1 VIDDVDQKILEALAE
16 NARISLKELAQAA
29 GLSSPSAAERLR
41 RLDERGIIAAFTID
55 IDPAA
60 LGYPLQAIVRVRP
73 LPGQLHVVQR
83 IIQETP
89 QFVECDKVTGD
100 DCFIARLVVRS
111 MPELDTILD
120 KVAEKAE
127 TSTSMVKASPVKRRL
142 PRFRASGS
150 SEVGHRREHGWSI
163 EGDGAGR
170 SDHQTRV
177 ALKRLRLSTPVKLVR
192 AKQHIDD
199 LSLDVECTNDRR
211 ERRDTAADDV
221 EQHDMSRR
229 VHLPCNCG
237 PFPFQP
243 ADPDARIELGVD
255 QKHRGA
261 LANGEHVRD
270 RLTRLQGGA

>member
-1 VIDDVDQKILEALAE
+1 MSVSPNDNVIDDVDQKILEALAE

-41 RLDERGIIAAFTID
+41 RLEERGIIAAFTID

-142 PRFRASGS
+142 PP
-150 SEVGHRREHGWSI
+150 
-163 EGDGAGR
+163 
-170 SDHQTRV
+170 
-177 ALKRLRLSTPVKLVR
+177 LS
-192 AKQHIDD
+192 
-199 LSLDVECTNDRR
+199 R
-211 ERRDTAADDV
+211 ER
-221 EQHDMSRR
+221 
-229 VHLPCNCG
+229 
-237 PFPFQP
+237 
-243 ADPDARIELGVD
+243 
-255 QKHRGA
+255 
-261 LANGEHVRD
+261 
-270 RLTRLQGGA
+270 